1 MGSSVEEISEP
12 EPTPAPLAAPPEP
25 ATDAEAGLA
34 DAVRRALAAGAPEGD
49 VIAALE
55 EGGCPSVGAR
65 EIVAT
70 VRAAAPPATKAAP
83 PCGPD
88 AELAERYARR
98 ILYGFLWAAGGV
110 VVTVVSYGAASS
122 GGRYF
127 LAYGAILYGV
137 LAMLSGAV
145 GWSKHR

>member
-1 MGSSVEEISEP
+1 MEEISEA
-12 EPTPAPLAAPPEP
+12 EPTRAPLAAPPE
-25 ATDAEAGLA
+25 AAAADAEAGLA
-34 DAVRRALAAGAPEGD
+34 DAVRRALVAGAPDGD
-49 VIAALE
+49 VVAALE
-55 EGGCPSVGAR
+55 EGGCPAVGAR

-70 VRAAAPPATKAAP
+70 VRTAAGPGPKATPLGA
-83 PCGPD
+83 PD